1 MKPCLRLLIG
11 LPLLLTV
18 TACVAQPSTP
28 SGEQRPMDEVPVQ
41 TPLPDGSRQYSFK
54 NGCIIVIEAKRAIV
68 TSEATVCELYHRD
81 IALLYAA
88 GD

>member
-1 MKPCLRLLIG
+1 MKPCLHILIG
-11 LPLLLTV
+11 LPLLLMV

-41 TPLPDGSRQYSFK
+41 MRLPDGSRQYSFR